1 MSDDALPQ
9 ADQVTGAPHPRETET
24 LYGHT
29 APEAAFLDAY
39 ASGRLHH
46 AWLITGPKGIGKA
59 TLAWRIA
66 RFLAAQPATKDTGLF
81 DTPPQP
87 GTLDVPIDHPVWRRS
102 LQLAEP
108 RIALCR
114 RAWDDKAKRLKTAL
128 TVDEVRKLKGHFT
141 LSATDGGWR
150 VALIDAVDEMNT
162 AAANALLKLLE
173 EPPAETVLL
182 LVCHQP
188 ARLLPTIRS
197 RCRTLRLP
205 PPSDEDFARALAAMG
220 HPLDDLTALY
230 HLTAGSIGEAVRLL
244 EQDGLALFDRITAL
258 LATAPGMDRQAIA
271 ALGATATGR
280 TNAEAYHM
288 LTDMT
293 QLILARIARAGVT
306 GPEALTPAEVPMAAR
321 LCPDAHAARIWA
333 EVQQSLTQRVAH
345 ARAVNLD
352 PEQVILDMFLTI
364 EKTAAKGLHSAA

>member
-1 MSDDALPQ
+1 MSDDTLPQ

-24 LYGHT
+24 LHGHT
-29 APEAAFLDAY
+29 SAETAFLDAHT
-39 ASGRLHH
+39 SGRLHH

-66 RFLAAQPATKDTGLF
+66 RFLAAQPVANDGGLF
-81 DTPPQP
+81 DPPP
-87 GTLDVPIDHPVWRRS
+87 SPSSLDIPSDHPVWRRC

-114 RAWDDKAKRLKTAL
+114 RAWDDKAKRLKSAL

-141 LSATDGGWR
+141 LSAVDGGRR

-173 EPPAETVLL
+173 EPPIDTVLL
-182 LVCHQP
+182 LICHQP

-197 RCRTLRLP
+197 RCRTLRLS

-220 HPLDDLTALY
+220 RPLDDLTALH
-230 HLTAGSIGEAVRLL
+230 HLTAGSVGEAVRLL
-244 EQDGLALFDRITAL
+244 EQDGLALFDQIVAL
-258 LATAPGMDRQAIA
+258 LCTAPGMDRQAIA
-271 ALGATATGR
+271 ALGATAAGR
-280 TNAEAYHM
+280 ANAESYQM
-288 LTDMT
+288 LTDLT
-293 QLILARIARAGVT
+293 QLVLARFARAGIA
-306 GPEALTPAEVPMAAR
+306 GPETLTPAEMPVAAR
-321 LCPDAHAARIWA
+321 LCPDTHKARIWA
-333 EVQQSLTQRVAH
+333 ELQQNLTQRVAH